1 MNFYI
6 KKHDYY
12 KLINK
17 NNSFNESLKNRMDFL
32 LDKYPNIELTQ
43 FYKKLLNIIQTDNI
57 QIYIK
62 KNNRYKIRKMETFIK
77 KEYGSFKKLLEFN
90 NLKLIK
96 MECVVSDNNSPHLP

>member
-43 FYKKLLNIIQTDNI
+43 FYKKHNPGFRALPHNPGFMARA
-57 QIYIK
+57 K
-62 KNNRYKIRKMETFIK
+62 A
-77 KEYGSFKKLLEFN
+77 S
-90 NLKLIK
+90 
-96 MECVVSDNNSPHLP
+96 SP